1 MWKRSKGA
9 CVASEPFRVPA
20 LGYHT
25 VNTDLFFSGWE
36 IESNLGLG
44 ETSELKKPEQSFR
57 LNIVDDSDDFLPPP
71 PLVDDENGTSL
82 DATAITKRPGS
93 GRPPSS
99 QLSPSSSSSSSL
111 PPNEPAKEEE
121 GEDEIEDEALQRDR
135 KRRKLNSA
143 QDERLRLIEAREKEE
158 LERERENEDDGDGNG
173 LDVLEI
179 RPCDEE
185 VSRGMSLTSPLTW
198 MMWYEAQL
206 VQLVVM
212 LMLISGNCDLPFF
225 ETIPPS
231 PSTADQPQLPLSPFS
246 SPHLSN
252 LLSPQ
257 LKH

>member
-1 MWKRSKGA
+1 M
-9 CVASEPFRVPA
+9 
-20 LGYHT
+20 
-25 VNTDLFFSGWE
+25 
-36 IESNLGLG
+36 
-44 ETSELKKPEQSFR
+44 
-57 LNIVDDSDDFLPPP
+57 
-71 PLVDDENGTSL
+71 
-82 DATAITKRPGS
+82 
-93 GRPPSS
+93 
-99 QLSPSSSSSSSL
+99 
-111 PPNEPAKEEE
+111 
-121 GEDEIEDEALQRDR
+121 
-135 KRRKLNSA
+135 
-143 QDERLRLIEAREKEE
+143 IEAREKEE
-158 LERERENEDDGDGNG
+158 LEREEEDDGDGNG

>member
-1 MWKRSKGA
+1 MEENPPLESGLWWDPRA
-9 CVASEPFRVPA
+9 ENPDR
-20 LGYHT
+20 Y
-25 VNTDLFFSGWE
+25 FS
-36 IESNLGLG
+36 
-44 ETSELKKPEQSFR
+44 R

-71 PLVDDENGTSL
+71 SL
-82 DATAITKRPGS
+82 PPSLPEFFEEDPVTTTTTTTTNITTTIKRPRARP
-93 GRPPSS
+93 GR
-99 QLSPSSSSSSSL
+99 PSSSSPVPSSNPNSPSL
-111 PPNEPAKEEE
+111 PSEEE
-121 GEDEIEDEALQRDR
+121 EDEALQRDR

-143 QDERLRLIEAREKEE
+143 QDDRLRLIEAREKEE
-158 LERERENEDDGDGNG
+158 LEREDEERDGNG